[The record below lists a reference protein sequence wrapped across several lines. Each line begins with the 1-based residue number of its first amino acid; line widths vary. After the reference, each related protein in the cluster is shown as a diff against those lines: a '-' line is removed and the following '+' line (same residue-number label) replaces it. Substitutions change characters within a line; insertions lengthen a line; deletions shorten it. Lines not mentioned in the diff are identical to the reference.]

1 MVQTKEKQRKLFRVT
16 TKRDIIFGR
25 ASQMIEMSIQSKEF
39 GLDILEYAT
48 KLSEEQKVSKKQ
60 ALETE
65 MARYKE
71 AHDVLNVVRLH
82 QKSYLLKHW
91 LHDDRDWLSEWDV
104 PLDVFE
110 RAINTIIELIE
121 VYKERTKSRNPES
134 RYDEPIQLLQE
145 LLAFRQ
151 S

>member
-16 TKRDIIFGR
+16 TNRDIIFGR
-25 ASQMIEMSIQSKEF
+25 ASQMIDMSIQSKEF
-39 GLDILEYAT
+39 GIDILQYAT
-48 KLSEEQKVSKKQ
+48 KFSEEQKVSKKQ

-65 MARYKE
+65 MALYKE
-71 AHDVLNVVRLH
+71 AHDVLNVIRLH
-82 QKSYLLKHW
+82 RQTYLLTAWSHE
-91 LHDDRDWLSEWDV
+91 DRGWLSEWDI

-121 VYKERTKSRNPES
+121 GYKERTKSRNPES

-145 LLAFRQ
+145 LLIFRK